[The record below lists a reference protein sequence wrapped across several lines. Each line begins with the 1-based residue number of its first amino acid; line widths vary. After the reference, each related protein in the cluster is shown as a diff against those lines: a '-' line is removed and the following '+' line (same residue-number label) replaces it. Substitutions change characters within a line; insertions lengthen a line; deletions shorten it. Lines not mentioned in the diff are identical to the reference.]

1 MTFENKIEKKCNEL
15 REQADRLDTL
25 SSIYEQL
32 VERMKYDALECEYNE
47 ETGDYTYKEPTPD
60 NYCYNRYKVW
70 MEILKAVE
78 KLA

>member
-1 MTFENKIEKKCNEL
+1 MTTENKFGKKADEL
-15 REQADRLDTL
+15 REQAERLEIL
-25 SSIYEQL
+25 SSIYEQF

-47 ETGDYTYKEPTPD
+47 ETGDYDYKEPTPD

-70 MEILKAVE
+70 TEVLKAIE